1 LIAYADTSFL
11 VSLYIT
17 DANSER
23 ATRTVELLPPPW
35 FVVTEFSEFELI
47 NALRLRV
54 FRHELNEHHVTAALA
69 AFETHVRDGL
79 MSQRS
84 MTSEIYFR
92 ARELAMRWS
101 HSLGTRALDV
111 LHVASALVLEA
122 DIFHTFDERQA
133 KLAQAAGLKV
143 S

>member
-23 ATRTVELLPPPW
+23 ATRIAEKLAPPW
-35 FVVTEFSEFELI
+35 FVVTEFGEFELV
-47 NALRLRV
+47 NALWLRI
-54 FRHELNEHHVTAALA
+54 FRRELSATAAGEA
-69 AFETHVRDGL
+69 QSIFELHLRDGL
-79 MSQRS
+79 MSQRL

-92 ARELAMRWS
+92 ARDLAMRWS
-101 HSLGTRALDV
+101 YSLGTRALDV

-122 DIFHTFDERQA
+122 DMFHTFDERQA
-133 KLAQAAGLKV
+133 KLARAVGLRIP
-143 S
+143 